1 MDELRVDKISNED
14 LRGQMSGGEAE
25 DSLWRTL
32 KEQLERQR
40 GGDDNPADQ
49 VR

>member
-1 MDELRVDKISNED
+1 MDGLRGDGISSED

-32 KEQLERQR
+32 KEQLARQR
-40 GGDDNPADQ
+40 GGDDNPAD
-49 VR
+49 